1 VNKAIR
7 VRKSVIATRFIVKI
21 APIIGPE
28 SPPDPQIAV
37 LTAR

>member
-7 VRKSVIATRFIVKI
+7 TRKSVIADRFMAKI

-28 SPPDPQIAV
+28 SPSD
-37 LTAR
+37 T